1 MANPHQKPARDA
13 RPNPARIEGTQTPA
27 PHADATDEETHQE
40 RLIDEAID
48 ESFPASDP
56 PAVAHPSGTLAV
68 RSAAEKG
75 RETTPSEPDPQ
86 KKNRKPG
93 VDTP

>member
-1 MANPHQKPARDA
+1 MANPHPKPARDT
-13 RPNPARIEGTQTPA
+13 RPNPARIEGTQVPA
-27 PHADATDEETHQE
+27 PHADRTDEDAHQE
-40 RLIDEAID
+40 RLIDEAVD

-68 RSAAEKG
+68 KSAAEKG
-75 RETTPSEPDPQ
+75 RETTPSEPIP

-93 VDTP
+93 GDTP